1 VSDQLD
7 VLKLVATRLDAASIP
22 YMVTGSIAASHYA
35 TPRFTRDID
44 VVLELVPADAERV
57 SQLFEPEF
65 YSDLDALKRAAR
77 QRGMVNLIHR
87 ELLVK
92 VDFIV
97 RKDSPYRI
105 EEFRR
110 RRSVP
115 IEDVTVSIVAPE
127 DLVLSKLVW
136 MKDSQSEVQRR
147 DVKSLLRSVRDLDQA
162 HAKKVAKRSRR
173 ADTVAG
179 DPSMSEPIT
188 DTTPEAEALYR
199 ELLMNRSG
207 EERVRM
213 ACDMFQAARRLI
225 LAALPVEIASNP
237 AERRIA
243 LLLRTYEGDLENS
256 LLTRVISDLRSHATT
271 SR

>member
-7 VLKLVATRLDAASIP
+7 VLKLVATRLDSASIP

-35 TPRFTRDID
+35 MPRFTRDID
-44 VVLELVPADAERV
+44 IVLELAPADAERV

-65 YSDLDALKRAAR
+65 YSDTEALKRAAR

-110 RRSVP
+110 RRCVS
-115 IEDVTVSIVAPE
+115 IEEIIVSIVAPE

-147 DVKSLLRSVRDLDQA
+147 DIKTLLLSVRDLDLA
-162 HAKKVAKRSRR
+162 YIEEWSN
-173 ADTVAG
+173 
-179 DPSMSEPIT
+179 
-188 DTTPEAEALYR
+188 ALGVSK
-199 ELLMNRSG
+199 LW
-207 EERVRM
+207 
-213 ACDMFQAARRLI
+213 Q
-225 LAALPVEIASNP
+225 EI
-237 AERRIA
+237 
-243 LLLRTYEGDLENS
+243 RT
-256 LLTRVISDLRSHATT
+256 
-271 SR
+271 

>member
-7 VLKLVATRLDAASIP
+7 VLKLVAARLDAASIA
-22 YMVTGSIAASHYA
+22 YMVTGSIAGSHYA

-44 VVLELVPADAERV
+44 IVLELVPADAERV
-57 SQLFEPEF
+57 FELFEPEF
-65 YSDLDALKRAAR
+65 YGNPEALRRAAR

-115 IEDVTVSIVAPE
+115 IEDIKVSIVAPE

-136 MKDSQSEVQRR
+136 MKDSQSEVQRS
-147 DVKSLLRSVRDLDQA
+147 DIKNLLRSVPNLDREYIEKWSNDLG
-162 HAKKVAKRSRR
+162 V
-173 ADTVAG
+173 G
-179 DPSMSEPIT
+179 
-188 DTTPEAEALYR
+188 
-199 ELLMNRSG
+199 
-207 EERVRM
+207 
-213 ACDMFQAARRLI
+213 RLWQ
-225 LAALPVEIASNP
+225 EIQ
-237 AERRIA
+237 
-243 LLLRTYEGDLENS
+243 L
-256 LLTRVISDLRSHATT
+256 
-271 SR
+271 